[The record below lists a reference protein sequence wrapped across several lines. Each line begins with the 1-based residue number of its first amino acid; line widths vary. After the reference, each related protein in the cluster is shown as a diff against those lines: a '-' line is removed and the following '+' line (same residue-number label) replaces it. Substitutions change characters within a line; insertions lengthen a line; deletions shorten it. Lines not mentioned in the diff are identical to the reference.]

1 MRLSPT
7 LSIYIVRRFMFAIFS
22 IFIAV
27 LFLVYL
33 VDLAELLRRSGS
45 KEDVSFGVV
54 AMMAAYKLPGMAE
67 QLFPFA
73 ILFGSMA
80 AFLNLS
86 RRQEL
91 VVARAAGV
99 SAWQFTFPAFA
110 AVFLLGLVSVAVYNP
125 WAAHLNGLYEHLNAE
140 ILKGRGG
147 GILKNS
153 RSGLWL
159 RQANSSGAAV
169 IRASK
174 GANRGLELYDVLVI
188 EFDREERFSARV
200 EAERAVLVD
209 GKNGSGGGIWRLE
222 NAWVTLE
229 NSHPKFTPVYEIETF
244 LSRTQIAEALAS
256 PTAISFWDLPKF
268 IEIAEKAGLSAQR
281 YRVHFQF
288 LLAQPF
294 LFGSM
299 VLVAATFSL
308 RIFRMGNVTRM
319 IIFGILTGFALFLA
333 NHVSRALGGGG
344 SLPAVIA
351 AWWPAVITMLASLT
365 VLFFQEDG

>member
-1 MRLSPT
+1 MTLSPT
-7 LSIYIVRRFMFAIFS
+7 LSFYIVRRFMFAIFS
-22 IFIAV
+22 IFVACM
-27 LFLVYL
+27 FLVYL
-33 VDLAELLRRSGS
+33 VDLGELLRRSGS
-45 KEDVSFGVV
+45 KEDVGFGVV

-67 QLFPFA
+67 RLFPFA

-99 SAWQFTFPAFA
+99 SVWQFTLPAFA
-110 AVFLLGLVSVAVYNP
+110 VVFVMGIISVTAYNP
-125 WAAHLNGLYEHLNAE
+125 LASYLNGQYEILNAE
-140 ILKGRGG
+140 VLKGRSG
-147 GILKNS
+147 GILRNS
-153 RSGLWL
+153 QSGLWL
-159 RQANSSGAAV
+159 RQANSSGAAI

-174 GANRGLELYDVLVI
+174 GANRGLELFDVLVI
-188 EFDREERFSARV
+188 EFDTDERFSARV
-200 EAERAVLVD
+200 EAERAVLIDKQKSSD
-209 GKNGSGGGIWRLE
+209 GGVWRLE
-222 NAWVTLE
+222 NAWVTFE
-229 NSHPKFTPVYEIETF
+229 NDHPKFVPVYEIETF

-281 YRVHFQF
+281 YRVHYQF

-294 LFGSM
+294 LLSSM

-319 IIFGILTGFALFLA
+319 VIFGILTGFALFLA
-333 NHVSRALGGGG
+333 NYVSRALGGGG
-344 SLPAVIA
+344 SLPAMIA
-351 AWWPAVITMLASLT
+351 AWWPAVITLLASLT

>member
-1 MRLSPT
+1 MRLSYT
-7 LSIYIVRRFMFAIFS
+7 LSMYFVRRFMFAIFS
-22 IFIAV
+22 LFFAV
-27 LFLVYL
+27 MVLVFL
-33 VDLAELLRRSGS
+33 VDLGELLRRSGS
-45 KEDVSFGVV
+45 RDDVGFGVV

-67 QLFPFA
+67 RLFPFA

-99 SAWQFTFPAFA
+99 SVWQFTIPAFT
-110 AVFLLGLVSVAVYNP
+110 AVFILGLLSVTIYNP
-125 WAAHLNGLYEHLNAE
+125 LAAHLNGRYEVLNAE
-140 ILKGRGG
+140 VLKGRSG
-147 GILKNS
+147 GILRNS
-153 RSGLWL
+153 QSGLWL
-159 RQANSSGAAV
+159 RQANSSGAAI

-188 EFDREERFSARV
+188 EFDRDERFAGRI

-209 GKNGSGGGIWRLE
+209 KKDSSDGGVWRLE

-229 NSHPKFTPVYEIETF
+229 NSHPKFAPVYEIETF
-244 LSRTQIAEALAS
+244 LSRTQIAEAIAS

-294 LFGSM
+294 LLSSM

-319 IIFGILTGFALFLA
+319 VVFGILTGFALFLA
-333 NHVSRALGGGG
+333 NYVSRALGGGG
-344 SLPAVIA
+344 SLPAMIA

>member
-7 LSIYIVRRFMFAIFS
+7 LSLYLVRRFMFSIFS
-22 IFIAV
+22 IFLAV
-27 LFLVYL
+27 MVLVYL
-33 VDLAELLRRSGS
+33 VDLGELIRRSSS
-45 KEDVSFGVV
+45 KEGVGLGVV

-67 QLFPFA
+67 RLFPFA

-99 SAWQFTFPAFA
+99 SAWQFIIPGFG
-110 AVFLLGLVSVAVYNP
+110 AVFVLGLISVTVYNP
-125 WAAHLNGLYEHLNAE
+125 WAANLNGRYEVLNAE
-140 ILKGRGG
+140 ILKGRSG

-153 RSGLWL
+153 KSGLWL
-159 RQANSSGAAV
+159 RQANSGGAAV

-174 GANRGLELYDVLVI
+174 GANRGLELFDVLVI

-209 GKNGSGGGIWRLE
+209 KQDGSDGGIWRLE

-229 NSHPKFTPVYEIETF
+229 NSPPQFKPVYDIETF

-268 IEIAEKAGLSAQR
+268 IEISEKAGLSAQR

-294 LFGSM
+294 LLSSM

-308 RIFRMGNVTRM
+308 RIFRMGNITRM
-319 IIFGILTGFALFLA
+319 VIFGILTGFALFLA
-333 NHVSRALGGGG
+333 NYVSRALGGGG

>member
-7 LSIYIVRRFMFAIFS
+7 LSIYIVRQFMFAIFS
-22 IFIAV
+22 IFVACMV
-27 LFLVYL
+27 LVYL
-33 VDLAELLRRSGS
+33 VDLGELLRRSGS
-45 KEDVSFGVV
+45 KEGISFGQV
-54 AMMAAYKLPGMAE
+54 AGMAAYKLPGMAE
-67 QLFPFA
+67 RLFPFA

-99 SAWQFTFPAFA
+99 SAWQFTIPAFA
-110 AVFLLGLVSVAVYNP
+110 AVFLLGVISVTVYNP
-125 WAAHLNGLYEHLNAE
+125 WAAHLNSLYERLNAE
-140 ILKGRGG
+140 VLKGRGG

-153 RSGLWL
+153 QSGLWL
-159 RQANSSGAAV
+159 RQANSGGAAI
-169 IRASK
+169 IRAAR
-174 GANRGLELYDVLVI
+174 GANRGLELFDVLVI
-188 EFDREERFSARV
+188 EFDREERFAARI
-200 EAERAVLVD
+200 EAERASLID
-209 GKNGSGGGIWRLE
+209 SSNGEDGGIWRLE

-229 NSHPKFTPVYEIETF
+229 NSHPKFAESYEIETF

-294 LFGSM
+294 LFCSM

-308 RIFRMGNVTRM
+308 RLFRMGNVTRM
-319 IIFGILTGFALFLA
+319 IIIGIFTGFALFLA
-333 NHVSRALGGGG
+333 NHISRALGGGG
-344 SLPAVIA
+344 TLPAVIA
-351 AWWPAVITMLASLT
+351 AWWPAVITLLASLT

>member
-1 MRLSPT
+1 MTLSPT
-7 LSIYIVRRFMFAIFS
+7 LSFYIVRRFMFAIFG
-22 IFIAV
+22 IFIACM
-27 LFLVYL
+27 FLVYL
-33 VDLAELLRRSGS
+33 ADLGELLRRSGS
-45 KEDVSFGVV
+45 KEGIGIGVI
-54 AMMAAYKLPGMAE
+54 ALMAAYKLPGMAE

-73 ILFGSMA
+73 ILFGSMT

-99 SAWQFTFPAFA
+99 SAWQFTMPAFV
-110 AVFLLGLVSVAVYNP
+110 AVFLLGLVTVTIYNP
-125 WAAHLNGLYEHLNAE
+125 FAANLNGRYEVLNAE
-140 ILKGRGG
+140 VLKGRGG

-153 RSGLWL
+153 EAGLWL
-159 RQANSSGAAV
+159 RQANSNGAAI

-188 EFDREERFSARV
+188 EFDREERFTARI
-200 EAERAVLVD
+200 EAERAVLID
-209 GKNGSGGGIWRLE
+209 GKSGTEGGIWRLE

-229 NSHPKFTPVYEIETF
+229 NSHPKFSAVYEIETF

-256 PTAISFWDLPKF
+256 PKAISFWDLPKF
-268 IEIAEKAGLSAQR
+268 IEIAEKAGLSAQK
-281 YRVHFQF
+281 YRVHYQF

-294 LFGSM
+294 LFSSM

-319 IIFGILTGFALFLA
+319 VIFGILTGFALFLA

-351 AWWPAVITMLASLT
+351 AWWPAVITMLVSLT